1 MTDYEWECRE
11 RAKQRERFMVY
22 RKNRNFMNL
31 PEDPSNL
38 GYDFI
43 EDDDNERT
51 KKFNFMT
58 TVSIPVYDKRE
69 NAVSLSLITKT
80 DNTLCSVKAIKYGF
94 LEEKKS
100 DTFNYE

>member
-22 RKNRNFMNL
+22 RKSKNFYNL

-43 EDDDNERT
+43 EDDDNERM

-69 NAVSLSLITKT
+69 NMVNIMDML
-80 DNTLCSVKAIKYGF
+80 V
-94 LEEKKS
+94 
-100 DTFNYE
+100 

>member
-1 MTDYEWECRE
+1 
-11 RAKQRERFMVY
+11 
-22 RKNRNFMNL
+22 MNL

-69 NAVSLSLITKT
+69 NEVSILVVMNYKKNQKIEGFAKKRINKKLNQQQWILKTIDLIIFQCK
-80 DNTLCSVKAIKYGF
+80 
-94 LEEKKS
+94 
-100 DTFNYE
+100 

>member
-22 RKNRNFMNL
+22 RKNRSFMNL

-69 NAVSLSLITKT
+69 NAVSLMI
-80 DNTLCSVKAIKYGF
+80 F
-94 LEEKKS
+94 MKKL
-100 DTFNYE
+100 

>member
-1 MTDYEWECRE
+1 
-11 RAKQRERFMVY
+11 MVY
-22 RKNRNFMNL
+22 RKNRSFMNL

-43 EDDDNERT
+43 EDDDNDRT

-69 NAVSLSLITKT
+69 NAVS
-80 DNTLCSVKAIKYGF
+80 VKFIERRSENKNF
-94 LEEKKS
+94 
-100 DTFNYE
+100 

>member
-22 RKNRNFMNL
+22 RKNRSYNNL

-43 EDDDNERT
+43 EDDDNERM

-69 NAVSLSLITKT
+69 NAVSGRGLLSDDITPR
-80 DNTLCSVKAIKYGF
+80 LVAIEARLMVNFVLY
-94 LEEKKS
+94 
-100 DTFNYE
+100 DQ

>member
-1 MTDYEWECRE
+1 MQDPQLTDYEWECRE

-22 RKNRNFMNL
+22 RKTKSFNVL

-51 KKFNFMT
+51 NKFNFMT
-58 TVSIPVYDKRE
+58 TVAIPVYDKRE
-69 NAVSLSLITKT
+69 NAVSCEASGNIFFNFKTLIGTTKK
-80 DNTLCSVKAIKYGF
+80 LC
-94 LEEKKS
+94 
-100 DTFNYE
+100 

>member
-1 MTDYEWECRE
+1 M
-11 RAKQRERFMVY
+11 Y
-22 RKNRNFMNL
+22 RKNRSFMNL

-69 NAVSLSLITKT
+69 NEVSTK
-80 DNTLCSVKAIKYGF
+80 DLHELNENTKLNISI
-94 LEEKKS
+94 
-100 DTFNYE
+100 

>member
-1 MTDYEWECRE
+1 
-11 RAKQRERFMVY
+11 MVY
-22 RKNRNFMNL
+22 RKNRSFINL

-69 NAVSLSLITKT
+69 NAVSKNDFNESFPKF
-80 DNTLCSVKAIKYGF
+80 KKIKNLRGIENLHQHLNEILTYF
-94 LEEKKS
+94 QL
-100 DTFNYE
+100 

>member
-1 MTDYEWECRE
+1 
-11 RAKQRERFMVY
+11 MVY
-22 RKNRNFMNL
+22 RKNRSFMNL

-69 NAVSLSLITKT
+69 NAVS
-80 DNTLCSVKAIKYGF
+80 IKVVTQKVNSKLKYF
-94 LEEKKS
+94 VMKRIRQIKPQQWIRQPI
-100 DTFNYE
+100 